1 MLSALWRSPMGELG
15 IILLN
20 CLEKYRILR
29 RLRAGLTASGLAL
42 GLTAC
47 ALAPSAGPSTRLIG
61 KSSGSTVD
69 DSTIALVEVTN
80 ELAHRL
86 VANARQP
93 QFSEVLGESQPV
105 GTVIGRGD
113 VLDISIWEAP
123 PAALFGSAFGEA
135 RVSASGPT
143 SRGASLPEQVVDN
156 DGRIFVPFVGTI
168 GVAGVT
174 PAKAEAIIAS
184 QLIGKAHQPQV
195 LVRVAQNTNR
205 TVTVVG
211 EVANS
216 ARVPLG
222 PQGERLLD
230 VLALVGGTKHPV
242 TKTTIQIVRDAET
255 VRMPLD
261 AVIGDPQQNIR
272 LKPGDV
278 VTALFQPFSF
288 TALGATGRNEE
299 IPFESTGLTLSQALG
314 RAQGLQDSR
323 ADAKGVF
330 IFRLEPAG
338 MIAGEPGVRAK
349 PLPNGTIPVI
359 YQINL
364 RDPRSLFVAQ
374 TFPIRDKDILYV
386 SNAPIADIQKFVNV
400 IYSSILPIATAA
412 TVAP

>member
-1 MLSALWRSPMGELG
+1 MGDLGKDRVLPRLGRSVTVL
-15 IILLN
+15 
-20 CLEKYRILR
+20 
-29 RLRAGLTASGLAL
+29 GLAL

-47 ALAPSAGPSTRLIG
+47 ALAPAAGPSTRAIAKKNIAPL
-61 KSSGSTVD
+61 D
-69 DSTIALVEVTN
+69 DSTIALVEVSN
-80 ELAHRL
+80 DLAQRL
-86 VANARQP
+86 VANAKSP
-93 QFSEVLGESQPV
+93 DFSDVLGEGLPV

-123 PAALFGSAFGEA
+123 PAALFGSVSGDA
-135 RVSASGPT
+135 RLSSAGST

-156 DGRIFVPFVGTI
+156 DGRIFVPFVGVI
-168 GVAGVT
+168 EVAGLT
-174 PAKAEAIIAS
+174 PARIESTIARR
-184 QLIGKAHQPQV
+184 LAGKAHQPQV

-211 EVANS
+211 EVTNS
-216 ARVPLG
+216 ARIPLG

-230 VLALVGGTKHPV
+230 VLALVGGTRHPV
-242 TKTTIQIVRDAET
+242 VKTTIQVARDSRI

-261 AVIGDPQQNIR
+261 AVIGDPRQNIR
-272 LKPGDV
+272 LQPGDV
-278 VTALFQPFSF
+278 VTALYQPFSF

-330 IFRLEPAG
+330 IFRFEPAA
-338 MIAGEPGVRAK
+338 MLADEPGIRAR

-359 YQINL
+359 YRIDL
-364 RDPRSLFVAQ
+364 RDPRSLFIAQ
-374 TFPIRDKDILYV
+374 TFPIRDKDVLYV
-386 SNAPIADIQKFVNV
+386 SNAPIADVQKFVNV

-412 TVAP
+412 AVAP

>member
-1 MLSALWRSPMGELG
+1 MGDLGKDRVLPRLGRSVTVL
-15 IILLN
+15 
-20 CLEKYRILR
+20 
-29 RLRAGLTASGLAL
+29 GLAL

-47 ALAPSAGPSTRLIG
+47 ALAPSAGPSTRAIAKKNIAPL
-61 KSSGSTVD
+61 D
-69 DSTIALVEVTN
+69 DSTIALVEVSN
-80 ELAHRL
+80 DLAQRL
-86 VANARQP
+86 VANAKSP
-93 QFSEVLGESQPV
+93 DFSDVLGEGLPV

-123 PAALFGSAFGEA
+123 PAALFGSVSGDA
-135 RVSASGPT
+135 RLSSAGST

-156 DGRIFVPFVGTI
+156 DGRIFVPFVGVI
-168 GVAGVT
+168 EVAGLT
-174 PAKAEAIIAS
+174 PARIESTIARR
-184 QLIGKAHQPQV
+184 LAGKAHQPQV

-211 EVANS
+211 EVTNS
-216 ARVPLG
+216 ARIPLG

-230 VLALVGGTKHPV
+230 VLALVGGTRHPV
-242 TKTTIQIVRDAET
+242 VKTTIQVARDSRI

-261 AVIGDPQQNIR
+261 AVIGDPRQNIR
-272 LKPGDV
+272 LQPGDV
-278 VTALFQPFSF
+278 VTALYQPFSF

-330 IFRLEPAG
+330 IFRFEPAA
-338 MIAGEPGVRAK
+338 MLADEPGIRAR

-359 YQINL
+359 YRIDL
-364 RDPRSLFVAQ
+364 RDPRSLFIAQ
-374 TFPIRDKDILYV
+374 TFPIRDKDVLYV
-386 SNAPIADIQKFVNV
+386 SNAPIADVQKFVNV

-412 TVAP
+412 AVAP